1 MHTNYPKPET
11 YRQAWLDWLKRKQK
25 VKVQNQK
32 SLHLFTNTARRERC
46 ECRKRR
52 NRMDSGEVMWGTPSW
67 KLNARSSSARVEEVP
82 LGVGVLLFCIF
93 GYSFFFGEN
102 WSRFM
107 LTAFCCVW
115 QATQMRSK
123 LNLTVLISEINKLN
137 ERPAT
142 DRHLQQ
148 VPNLLQ
154 LHLLAFEKDL
164 HEIAF

>member
-1 MHTNYPKPET
+1 
-11 YRQAWLDWLKRKQK
+11 
-25 VKVQNQK
+25 
-32 SLHLFTNTARRERC
+32 
-46 ECRKRR
+46 
-52 NRMDSGEVMWGTPSW
+52 
-67 KLNARSSSARVEEVP
+67 
-82 LGVGVLLFCIF
+82 
-93 GYSFFFGEN
+93 
-102 WSRFM
+102 M

-154 LHLLAFEKDL
+154 LHLIAFEKDL